1 MNILDSVPLTLHN
14 FVGPL
19 DFLVHLVLRGEVDIY
34 DVPLQLLTEQ
44 FIDKHLDTAS
54 CTLEVGAEFVGTAA
68 TLVWLKSKRLL
79 PQTAD
84 DESNTEEELNDGRFE
99 LIHQLVEYCRIK
111 KAAQALIQKE
121 EQQSG
126 QRYRS
131 PPPHPLS
138 RPNGLEYLPLE
149 ELSAL
154 FQGVLQRAASNMG
167 TVYEEKFKVADAMKF
182 MKEQLKEHGSLSFD
196 FIFHEVLC
204 REEMIVT
211 FLALLE
217 LMKIGILA
225 VVRGENNLPLIVP
238 QTENA

>member
-14 FVGPL
+14 FEGPL
-19 DFLVHLVLRGEVDIY
+19 DFLVHLVQRGEVDIY

-44 FIDKHLDTAS
+44 FINKHLDTDS
-54 CTLEVGAEFVGTAA
+54 CTLEVGAEFVGIAA

-79 PQTAD
+79 PQTTED
-84 DESNTEEELNDGRFE
+84 DTSSEDELNEGRFE
-99 LIHQLVEYCRIK
+99 IIHQLVEYCRIK

-126 QRYRS
+126 LRYRA
-131 PPPHPLS
+131 PPPYHTP
-138 RPNGLEYLPLE
+138 RPNGLEHLPLE
-149 ELSAL
+149 ELGSI
-154 FQGVLQRAASNMG
+154 FQKILSRAAQSTG
-167 TVYEEKFKVADAMKF
+167 KVYEEKFKVSDAMRT
-182 MKEQLKEHGSLSFD
+182 MKEQLKTYSSLSFD
-196 FIFHEVLC
+196 LVFHELLC

-225 VVRGENNLPLIVP
+225 VVRGEDSLPLIVS
-238 QTENA
+238 QTDNT